1 MLNQPSKD
9 QLNAPD
15 DYARTLKKQYQKRDV
30 PQLRQQA
37 KQSIPPLK
45 VFSKEVPQ
53 GLDMD
58 EDAKLAAQMGMTMA
72 QLLSGAEL
80 PKAAIAW
87 KYVHGQ
93 PLVDNEN
100 LHQMPT
106 HMRNL
111 HAWYLVASKREKSM
125 TMAKV
130 TEEYYFSEGLIHI
143 EFSELFSVNESRCT
157 QQISH
162 ELLLSVSCSIHCL

>member
-1 MLNQPSKD
+1 MLNQPSQD
-9 QLNAPD
+9 QLNVPE
-15 DYARTLKKQYQKRDV
+15 DYTHTLKKQYEKRDV
-30 PQLRQQA
+30 PQLGQQA

-45 VFSKEVPQ
+45 VFSKEVPH

-58 EDAKLAAQMGMTMA
+58 KTVKLAAQMGMTMA

-87 KYVHGQ
+87 NYFHGQ
-93 PLVDNEN
+93 PLVDDEK

-111 HAWYLVASKREKSM
+111 HAWYLISSKREKSM
-125 TMAKV
+125 IVVKV
-130 TEEYYFSEGLIHI
+130 TEEYHFREDLIHI
-143 EFSELFSVNESRCT
+143 EFSELFQLMNQDALDKSL
-157 QQISH
+157 IS
-162 ELLLSVSCSIHCL
+162 CYCL